1 MRILKSYI
9 YLSITGKDI
18 YRYIKNLLK
27 RGINFESITYVNKTN
42 CIIKVTNLDY
52 KKILEVKTIYKL
64 NIVKY
69 EGINNIYYLILK
81 YKYALISFF
90 VGFIFLFL
98 LSNTIWE
105 INVIHSNNKTKE
117 YVLEELKKHGIEK
130 LKLMKNFNSIEKIEE
145 KILKEN
151 KDTIEWIEITRN
163 GTTYEVKLVDRKIN
177 KKENETKPQDII
189 ARKNSIIKSIRAENG
204 DIIKEV
210 NEYVK
215 KGETIIT
222 GLITANEE
230 VKFVIAA
237 KGKVY
242 GEVWYVAKVKFPL
255 VSKEILYT
263 GKSKTVY
270 NIRFLN
276 TRLNFFNFN
285 EYEDSKRDTKIIYD
299 HLKLPFSFNK
309 DTVFEV
315 KQINNEYNYEQGI
328 YEAIKLATSKIEER
342 LNEGEY
348 IINKKVLKK
357 RQNNSIIDIEI
368 FFKVCENITDYKKIE
383 KIDEEIKE
391 K

>member
-1 MRILKSYI
+1 MKSYI